1 MADRHADHDLLLVA
15 AFAVGDLDAG
25 DRVPAEALV
34 GECTECQTLAADLRA
49 IARATAD
56 VPAARRPRDFFLS
69 PTDAARLRPNGLRR
83 LAGAFAR
90 PRTQLSRP
98 LAGGLMMLGFAGL
111 LVAALPGV
119 SQRAVGTASDQ
130 RLEFQ
135 ASPTPESDIQGGKP
149 QAADPSAQPYASG
162 SEFVDAH
169 GGAGQGSGAPI
180 EPDPVTS
187 ARETAAGP
195 SALVVGSVAVLALG
209 AVLFL
214 ASLVR
219 TGPRRS

>member
-15 AFAVGDLDAG
+15 AFAAGDLDAG
-25 DRVPAEALV
+25 DLVRTEAFV
-34 GECTECQTLAADLRA
+34 SECAECQTLAADLRA
-49 IARATAD
+49 IARATAE
-56 VPAARRPRDFFLS
+56 VPGPSRPRDFFLS
-69 PTDAARLRPNGLRR
+69 PTDAERLRPNGLRR
-83 LAGAFAR
+83 LAAAITR
-90 PRTQLSRP
+90 PRTQLARP

-119 SQRAVGTASDQ
+119 SQRAIGTASDQ

-135 ASPTPESDIQGGKP
+135 ASPTPESDIQGGRP

-162 SEFVDAH
+162 SEFVGAH
-169 GGAGQGSGAPI
+169 GGAGQGSDAPI
-180 EPDPVTS
+180 EPGAVTS
-187 ARETAAGP
+187 GRETAAGP
-195 SALVVGSVAVLALG
+195 SALVVGSLAVLALG
-209 AVLFL
+209 AALFI